1 MTDGVSAW
9 NRPSAH
15 ASQEEDALVGA
26 DWPAAH
32 SRQTCTVAEFWPW
45 YLPDAQSAH
54 GVDASAAIRPLVH
67 SWQAFTVA
75 TSFSCD
81 RPAAHDAHGVVASVA
96 YCPLPQ
102 DEQACTVAEA
112 CGWY

>member
-1 MTDGVSAW
+1 MPMSVSTVET
-9 NRPSAH
+9 H
-15 ASQEEDALVGA
+15 AE
-26 DWPAAH
+26 AA
-32 SRQTCTVAEFWPW
+32 
-45 YLPDAQSAH
+45 
-54 GVDASAAIRPLVH
+54 
-67 SWQAFTVA
+67 WQAFTVA